1 MRLST
6 KGRYSLRTMLDLA
19 LHFGDGPVL
28 VKDISKRQRISRGY
42 LQQLFI
48 PLRSAGLVKST
59 RGASGGFTLA
69 RPPSEIRLTE
79 IMEVAEG
86 STTPV
91 PCVDEPGLC
100 TKSNECTTREV
111 WVEMK
116 RACDNLLDSITLQDL
131 VERHRKRYTEYA
143 EE

>member
-1 MRLST
+1 MKLST
-6 KGRYSLRTMLDLA
+6 KVRYSVRALLDLA
-19 LHFGDGPVL
+19 LCSGDGPVL
-28 VKDISKRQRISRGY
+28 VKDISKRQEISRGY
-42 LQQLFI
+42 LEQLFI

-79 IMEVAEG
+79 IMEVTEG
-86 STTPV
+86 STAPV

-100 TKSNECTTREV
+100 TQSNECTTRAV

-116 RACDNLLDSITLQDL
+116 RACDSLLDSITLQDL
-131 VERHRKRYTEYA
+131 ADRHRK
-143 EE
+143 

>member
-1 MRLST
+1 MKVST

-19 LHFGDGPVL
+19 LHFGEGPVL
-28 VKDISKRQRISRGY
+28 VKDISKRQMISRGY
-42 LQQLFI
+42 LEQLFI

-69 RPPSEIRLTE
+69 RPPSEISLTE
-79 IMEVAEG
+79 IMQVTEG
-86 STTPV
+86 STAPV

-100 TKSNECTTREV
+100 TQSNKCTTREV

-116 RACDNLLDSITLQDL
+116 RACDSLLDSITLQDL
-131 VERHRKRYTEYA
+131 VDRHRKRYTEYA
-143 EE
+143 EK

>member
-6 KGRYSLRTMLDLA
+6 KGRYSARAMLDLA
-19 LHFGDGPVL
+19 LHFGEGPVL
-28 VKDISKRQRISRGY
+28 VKDISERQGISRGY
-42 LQQLFI
+42 LEQLFI
-48 PLRSAGLVKST
+48 PLRSAGLVRST

-69 RPPSEIRLTE
+69 RPPSEIWLTE

-86 STTPV
+86 STAPV

-100 TKSNECTTREV
+100 TQSNECTTREV

-116 RACDNLLDSITLQDL
+116 RACDSLLDSITLQDL
-131 VERHRKRYTEYA
+131 VDRHRKRCTE
-143 EE
+143 

>member
-6 KGRYSLRTMLDLA
+6 KGRYSARAMLDLA
-19 LHFGDGPVL
+19 LHFGEGPVL
-28 VKDISKRQRISRGY
+28 VKDISERQGISRGY
-42 LQQLFI
+42 LEQLFI
-48 PLRSAGLVKST
+48 PLRSAGLVRST

-69 RPPSEIRLTE
+69 RPPSEIWLTE
-79 IMEVAEG
+79 IMQVTEG
-86 STTPV
+86 STAPV

-100 TKSNECTTREV
+100 TQSNECTTREV

-116 RACDNLLDSITLQDL
+116 RACDSLLDSITLQDL
-131 VERHRKRYTEYA
+131 VDRHRKRCAEYA

>member
-42 LQQLFI
+42 LQQLLI
-48 PLRSAGLVKST
+48 PLKSAGLVKSI

-69 RPPSEIRLTE
+69 RPPSEIRLSE
-79 IMEVAEG
+79 IMQVAEG
-86 STTPV
+86 STAPV
-91 PCVDEPGLC
+91 PCVNEPGFC
-100 TKSNECTTREV
+100 TQSSECTTREV

-116 RACDNLLDSITLQDL
+116 RACDSLLDSITLQDMAH
-131 VERHRKRYTEYA
+131 RHRK
-143 EE
+143 